1 MSAENNFDA
10 VIIGAGFAGMYA
22 LHKIRGLGF
31 KVKAYERASDVGGTW
46 FWNRYP
52 GARCDVNSL
61 EYSYQFSDE
70 LQQEWS
76 WSERYSSQPEI
87 LSYAKH
93 VSERFDLRKDIQFET
108 KVTQLEYDENS
119 DVWHGQTDRGEE
131 FTSRIM
137 IMATGCLSKSNTPQ
151 FEGLN
156 QFEGQLL
163 HTAQWPHTE
172 VDFAGKDVGVIGTGS
187 SAIQLIPIVAEQAK
201 TLTVFQRTANFS
213 IPAHNSDMDK
223 KHEAQ
228 VKANY
233 KEFRAQNSL
242 QRSAI
247 GMVPNPVSA
256 LEVSDE
262 EREQT
267 YEERWSVGGL
277 PFAATFNDLGI
288 DRRAN
293 STAVDFVHR
302 KIRDIVKDE
311 QTADTLCPDT
321 VLGCKRL
328 CVDSNYY
335 ETFNRGNIF
344 LVDIKKNPIKNITRN
359 GLVTADKD
367 FKFDSLILATGF
379 DAMTGALADISIT
392 GREKQ
397 TLASHWSEGPQNYL
411 GLMVSGFPNMFTI
424 TGPGSPSVLSNMI
437 VAIEQHVN
445 FITNLLDFMKQTQRK
460 TVETSEKAE
469 TEWVKQVN
477 AIAAQTLYT
486 SGCNSWYL
494 GANIPGKPRI
504 FMPHIGFPTYV
515 EKCNEVAAQDYRG
528 FKFSY

>member
-1 MSAENNFDA
+1 MSTENNFDA

-61 EYSYQFSDE
+61 EYSYQFSEE
-70 LQQEWS
+70 LQQDWS

-93 VSERFDLRKDIQFET
+93 VSERFDLRRDIQFET
-108 KVTQLEYDENS
+108 RVIQLEYDENL
-119 DVWHGQTDRGEE
+119 DVWHGQTDQGDE
-131 FTSRIM
+131 FTSRIL
-137 IMATGCLSKSNTPQ
+137 IMATGVLSKSNTPQ

-156 QFEGQLL
+156 QFEGQLF

-187 SAIQLIPIVAEQAK
+187 SAIQLIPIVADQAK
-201 TLTVFQRTANFS
+201 SLTVFQRTANFS
-213 IPAHNSDMDK
+213 IPAHNSDMDR

-233 KEFRAQNSL
+233 KEFRTQNSL

-256 LEVSDE
+256 LEVSEE
-262 EREQT
+262 EREKT

-288 DRRAN
+288 DRKAN
-293 STAVDFVHR
+293 DTAVDFVHR
-302 KIRDIVKDE
+302 KIKDIVKDE
-311 QTADTLCPDT
+311 RTANKLCPAN
-321 VLGCKRL
+321 VFGCKRL

-335 ETFNRGNIF
+335 ETFNRSNVS
-344 LVDIKKNPIKNITRN
+344 LVDIKENPIKHIGRN
-359 GLVTADKD
+359 GLITANEE
-367 FKFDSLILATGF
+367 FEFDSLILATGF
-379 DAMTGALADISIT
+379 DAMTGALSDISIT

-397 TLASHWSEGPQNYL
+397 TLAAHWSEGPQNYL
-411 GLMVSGFPNMFTI
+411 GLMASGFPNMFTV

-445 FITNLLDFMKQTQRK
+445 FITTLLDFMKQTQRK
-460 TVETSEKAE
+460 TVETSPAAE
-469 TEWVKQVN
+469 TEWVQQVN
-477 AIAAQTLYT
+477 DIAAQTLYT

-504 FMPHIGFPTYV
+504 FMPHIGFPSYV
-515 EKCNEVAAQDYRG
+515 EKCNEVAADEYRG
-528 FKFSY
+528 FIFS